1 MIHAIIFDMD
11 GVLIDSQPMHY
22 LGDQQTL
29 AAHSVEVPVEEMT
42 AYAGTTNQ
50 LRFELFKERYH
61 LDADVADMIRERE
74 ATMIRLVRESDAV
87 PTEGSVAL
95 LESIKADGL
104 KTAVASSSSYPFIYA
119 VLEKLGILSYF
130 DLIFSGEDV
139 KNGKPAP
146 DIYRKACEE
155 MGVKPEQAMA
165 VEDSFNGIRSA
176 HAAGLFTVMVPDQLL
191 PTEEILTIVDKK
203 CDSLTELQAQLPELL
218 VVYGD

>member
-146 DIYRKACEE
+146 DVFLETCEKLQE
-155 MGVKPEQAMA
+155 TPETC
-165 VEDSFNGIRSA
+165 VVIEDSANGVL
-176 HAAGLFTVMVPDQLL
+176 AAVRAGM
-191 PTEEILTIVDKK
+191 
-203 CDSLTELQAQLPELL
+203 A
-218 VVYGD
+218 

>member
-95 LESIKADGL
+95 L
-104 KTAVASSSSYPFIYA
+104 
-119 VLEKLGILSYF
+119 
-130 DLIFSGEDV
+130 
-139 KNGKPAP
+139 
-146 DIYRKACEE
+146 
-155 MGVKPEQAMA
+155 
-165 VEDSFNGIRSA
+165 
-176 HAAGLFTVMVPDQLL
+176 
-191 PTEEILTIVDKK
+191 
-203 CDSLTELQAQLPELL
+203 
-218 VVYGD
+218 

>member
-74 ATMIRLVRESDAV
+74 ATMIRLVREQTAFQSGMDHLDRCFIACLFLIN
-87 PTEGSVAL
+87 L
-95 LESIKADGL
+95 L
-104 KTAVASSSSYPFIYA
+104 
-119 VLEKLGILSYF
+119 
-130 DLIFSGEDV
+130 
-139 KNGKPAP
+139 
-146 DIYRKACEE
+146 
-155 MGVKPEQAMA
+155 
-165 VEDSFNGIRSA
+165 
-176 HAAGLFTVMVPDQLL
+176 
-191 PTEEILTIVDKK
+191 
-203 CDSLTELQAQLPELL
+203 AQRT
-218 VVYGD
+218 DF

>member
-29 AAHSVEVPVEEMT
+29 AAHGVDVPVEEMT

-50 LRFELFKERYH
+50 LRFELFKERYQ
-61 LDADVADMIRERE
+61 LDADVSDLIRERE
-74 ATMIRLVRESDAV
+74 AAMICLVRESDAV
-87 PTEGSVAL
+87 PTKGSVAL
-95 LESIKADGL
+95 LKDIKAAGL

-119 VLEKLGILSYF
+119 VLEKLGIVSYF

-146 DIYRKACEE
+146 DVFLETCEKLEETPKAC
-155 MGVKPEQAMA
+155 V
-165 VEDSFNGIRSA
+165 VIEDSANGVL
-176 HAAGLFTVMVPDQLL
+176 AAVRAGMTCLGYQNPTSGDQDLSKADAVIDDFTKINADFLMDLG
-191 PTEEILTIVDKK
+191 
-203 CDSLTELQAQLPELL
+203 SHQA
-218 VVYGD
+218 

>member
-1 MIHAIIFDMD
+1 MTMIHAIIFDMD

-29 AAHSVEVPVEEMT
+29 AAHGVHVPVEEMT

-61 LDADVADMIRERE
+61 LEADTADLIRQRE
-74 ATMIRLVRESDAV
+74 ETMIRLVRESDAV
-87 PTEGSVAL
+87 PTAGSVDL
-95 LESIKADGL
+95 LKSIKAVGL

-119 VLEKLGILSYF
+119 VLEKLGIVSYF

-146 DIYRKACEE
+146 DVFLKTCDKLDE
-155 MGVKPEQAMA
+155 KPENC
-165 VEDSFNGIRSA
+165 VVIEDSANGVL
-176 HAAGLFTVMVPDQLL
+176 AAVRAGMTCLGYQN
-191 PTEEILTIVDKK
+191 PTSGEQDLSKADAVVDDFRTIDADFLIHLK
-203 CDSLTELQAQLPELL
+203 ER
-218 VVYGD
+218 

>member
-130 DLIFSGEDV
+130 DLIFSG
-139 KNGKPAP
+139 
-146 DIYRKACEE
+146 
-155 MGVKPEQAMA
+155 
-165 VEDSFNGIRSA
+165 
-176 HAAGLFTVMVPDQLL
+176 
-191 PTEEILTIVDKK
+191 
-203 CDSLTELQAQLPELL
+203 
-218 VVYGD
+218 

>member
-74 ATMIRLVRESDAV
+74 ATMIRLVSSQFKR
-87 PTEGSVAL
+87 
-95 LESIKADGL
+95 
-104 KTAVASSSSYPFIYA
+104 TAVLLNVGNIIDMQK
-119 VLEKLGILSYF
+119 VLLRCWRVSKL
-130 DLIFSGEDV
+130 
-139 KNGKPAP
+139 
-146 DIYRKACEE
+146 
-155 MGVKPEQAMA
+155 MG
-165 VEDSFNGIRSA
+165 
-176 HAAGLFTVMVPDQLL
+176 
-191 PTEEILTIVDKK
+191 
-203 CDSLTELQAQLPELL
+203 
-218 VVYGD
+218 

>member
-74 ATMIRLVRESDAV
+74 ATMIRLGRESDAV

-146 DIYRKACEE
+146 DVFLETCEKLQE
-155 MGVKPEQAMA
+155 TPETC
-165 VEDSFNGIRSA
+165 VVIEDSANGVLAAVRAGMACLGYQNPTSGEQDLSKANAVIDDFRTIDADFLIRL
-176 HAAGLFTVMVPDQLL
+176 G
-191 PTEEILTIVDKK
+191 K
-203 CDSLTELQAQLPELL
+203 C
-218 VVYGD
+218 